1 MSVLVTGG
9 AGFIGSHTVDLLV
22 EKGLDVVVVDRAPA
36 KYANPKAVYYQIDI
50 NSAEFSKVFVDNN
63 IEQIIHLAAQ
73 PSVSYSVAN
82 PLDDAKDNIFASV
95 RVIELAKKHKVRKV
109 MVSSSAAL
117 YADPQ
122 YFPIDEKHPTTY
134 ISPYGI
140 SKHAMEEY
148 LKISGLNYIIFRF
161 SNVFGP
167 RQNSLGEAGV
177 IAIFTD
183 NMVQNKPITI
193 HGSGNQV
200 RDFIYVKDVAN
211 ALYMGVVSNISG
223 ETVNISSNSE
233 TSVNQL
239 YQELKN
245 ISNYSLDVSYS
256 VARAGDIEKS
266 ILDNRKAQNLLSWK
280 CHTPF
285 VKGLQETVK
294 FFKEI

>member
-36 KYANPKAVYYQIDI
+36 KYANPQAVYYQIDI

-122 YFPIDEKHPTTY
+122 YFPIDEKHPTAY

-140 SKHAMEEY
+140 SKHTMEEY

-211 ALYMGVVSNISG
+211 ALYMGVISNISG

-245 ISNYSLDVSYS
+245 ISNYSLDASYS

-294 FFKEI
+294 FFKN